1 MVKPG
6 RRHSAQSAEGD
17 DDRMAMQREMAT
29 MTETGPMLVFISA
42 KPSVTRARGAVD
54 QRLVKPGSL
63 CGFAV
68 VYLLRAFRV
77 ACRTPRRRDQRLSGG
92 HAWVAFATCP
102 KRLMQASA
110 FGPRLTL
117 PVSRLRL
124 MNPPMVLK
132 AKLYNSATSPRVCPD
147 SIAATARS
155 RRSSEYG
162 FAIYDGPLCPS
173 ANVEFDAETTGL
185 DPLDGRRAQ

>member
-1 MVKPG
+1 
-6 RRHSAQSAEGD
+6 
-17 DDRMAMQREMAT
+17 
-29 MTETGPMLVFISA
+29 MLVFISA

-92 HAWVAFATCP
+92 RAWVAFATCP

-132 AKLYNSATSPRVCPD
+132 AKCCHDPCCGCLSPPASHGGLQVGKRGISLAQLCPLRHD
-147 SIAATARS
+147 AGGTIYPGANGNRLGRARS
-155 RRSSEYG
+155 FPG
-162 FAIYDGPLCPS
+162 A
-173 ANVEFDAETTGL
+173 T
-185 DPLDGRRAQ
+185 